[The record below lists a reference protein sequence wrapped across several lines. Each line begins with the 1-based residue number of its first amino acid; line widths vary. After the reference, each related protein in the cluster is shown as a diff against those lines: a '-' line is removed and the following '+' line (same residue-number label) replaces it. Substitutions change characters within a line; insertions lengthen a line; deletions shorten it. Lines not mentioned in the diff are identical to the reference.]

1 MDVLIYLKNVFVK
14 NATSLPCINAKT
26 RFWLSVLLFLNILYV
41 YANGHHMF
49 THLDWISNRT
59 LNTIAFGV
67 SAGGFLYILRPW
79 LVNTLNFSRG
89 RLKRSVVYA
98 SLTYFSCY
106 ILYWLYNSLTKW
118 LFPPLGGDVQK
129 IRQIAKID
137 WWTYGGIVVKYIFTL
152 MNEELIIFSVF
163 LIALSFMQ
171 PKVLNTLVAIFTALL
186 VFGLMHVSSWNWATV
201 PAVMFNKLPACLL
214 LVFFKD
220 LKLLYLAHL
229 FNNCFVSL
237 VLVEGMTGNFRNW
250 VFFAFLVPL
259 LVFMGWHTVRD
270 CQNNNRQ

>member
-1 MDVLIYLKNVFVK
+1 MDVLLFLKNVFVK
-14 NATSLPCINAKT
+14 NAITLPHIDAKT
-26 RFWLSVLLFLNILYV
+26 RFWLGTLLFLNILYV
-41 YANGHHMF
+41 YANGHQIF
-49 THLDWISNRT
+49 SNLGWISNRT
-59 LNTIAFGV
+59 LNTISFGI

-79 LVNTLNFSRG
+79 LVSTLDFSPG
-89 RLKRSVVYA
+89 RLKRTVVYA
-98 SLTYFSCY
+98 SLAYFSCY
-106 ILYWLYNSLTKW
+106 LLYWFYNSLMKVF
-118 LFPPLGGDVQK
+118 FPPMGGDVQK

-137 WWTYGGIVVKYIFTL
+137 WMTYGSIVVKYIFTL

-171 PKVLNTLVAIFTALL
+171 PKVLNTLAAILIALL

-214 LVFFKD
+214 LIFFKD
-220 LKLLYLAHL
+220 LKPLYLAHL

-250 VFFAFLVPL
+250 VFFAFMVPL
-259 LVFMGWHTVRD
+259 LLFLGWHTVLD
-270 CQNNNRQ
+270 CREENM